1 MCSHDTSMSPLGQST
16 TPLNPDS
23 THAVAICINATHG
36 DDQKDV
42 VGLVLLGG
50 GLAGHGDHP
59 VQEGG
64 EVRGAI
70 QLHLA
75 DGKLVGS

>member
-1 MCSHDTSMSPLGQST
+1 MHVRGMSQS
-16 TPLNPDS
+16 
-23 THAVAICINATHG
+23 ATHG
-36 DDQKDV
+36 DDQEDV
-42 VGLVLLGG
+42 VGLVLLGR

-64 EVRGAI
+64 EVGGAV

-75 DGKLVGS
+75 DGILVGS

>member
-1 MCSHDTSMSPLGQST
+1 MKWALNMSGASRGGSYARDRMSPST
-16 TPLNPDS
+16 THS
-23 THAVAICINATHG
+23 
-36 DDQKDV
+36 DDQEDV

-50 GLAGHGDHP
+50 GLAGHADHP

-64 EVRGAI
+64 EVSGAV

-75 DGKLVGS
+75 DGVLVGS

>member
-1 MCSHDTSMSPLGQST
+1 MSPST
-16 TPLNPDS
+16 THS
-23 THAVAICINATHG
+23 
-36 DDQKDV
+36 DDQEDV

-50 GLAGHGDHP
+50 GLAGHADHP

-64 EVRGAI
+64 EVSGAV

-75 DGKLVGS
+75 DGVLVGS